1 MAKQSSNPKIVT
13 KKHIARLERERRQ
26 ITIIRWISI
35 GAILV
40 VALLLGYGYLK
51 VNVLAAREPV
61 AEVNGEQ
68 ITTADWQE
76 RVRFQRVS
84 LYNQLSTLAFYQQF
98 GMDVSQ
104 QQNQIM
110 STLQLPELVGQQ
122 VLDQMVD
129 EALIRQ
135 EAAKRGITVS
145 SEEVDEKV
153 QEAFNFFPNGTA
165 TPTVTPTEFVV
176 EYPTLS
182 SQQLTL
188 YPSTLT
194 PTAVMTS
201 TPAPTSTPDRSATAT
216 ATSTVAPPTPTFV
229 PQSPTATSTP
239 FTLEGFEKE
248 YDESLTTFKGYEI
261 SEKTLRSVYEMD
273 LLRSKLKEELAKDLA
288 RTDTQVLVR
297 HILVT
302 DEATAQLVY
311 DQLKAGQDFA
321 KLAADF
327 STDPGSAANGGY
339 YDWAPASNYVAE
351 FRDAT
356 LTQEIGEIGQP
367 VQTEYGYHVIQ
378 VIGREELPTT
388 DTQFEQKKESVF
400 EEWLTTARESAD
412 IQKFD
417 IWQDRVPTG
426 PVLQ

>member
-26 ITIIRWISI
+26 INIIRWISI
-35 GAILV
+35 GAVVV

-51 VNVLAAREPV
+51 INVFAAREPV

-76 RVRFQRVS
+76 RVRFQRVN
-84 LYNQLSTLAFYQQF
+84 LYNQLSTLSFYQQF

-153 QEAFNFFPNGTA
+153 QEAFNFFPDGTA
-165 TPTVTPTEFVV
+165 TPTVTPTELVV
-176 EYPTLS
+176 GYPTLN

-194 PTAVMTS
+194 PTAVQTS
-201 TPAPTSTPDRSATAT
+201 TPAPTATRDRSVTPT

-239 FTLEGFEKE
+239 FTVEGFEKE
-248 YDESLTTFKGYEI
+248 YDESITTFKGYEI

-273 LLRSKLKEELAKDLA
+273 LLRSKLKEELAKDVA

-311 DQLKAGQDFA
+311 DQLQAGQDFA

-367 VQTEYGYHVIQ
+367 VQTEYGYHIIQ

>member
-1 MAKQSSNPKIVT
+1 
-13 KKHIARLERERRQ
+13 
-26 ITIIRWISI
+26 
-35 GAILV
+35 
-40 VALLLGYGYLK
+40 
-51 VNVLAAREPV
+51 
-61 AEVNGEQ
+61 
-68 ITTADWQE
+68 
-76 RVRFQRVS
+76 
-84 LYNQLSTLAFYQQF
+84 
-98 GMDVSQ
+98 
-104 QQNQIM
+104 M
-110 STLQLPELVGQQ
+110 STLQIPELVGQQ

-153 QEAFNFFPNGTA
+153 QEAFNFFPDGTA
-165 TPTVTPTEFVV
+165 TPTVTPTELVV
-176 EYPTLS
+176 GYPTLN

-194 PTAVMTS
+194 PTAVQTS

-239 FTLEGFEKE
+239 YTLDGFQEQ

-288 RTDTQVLVR
+288 HTDTQVLVR

-311 DQLKAGQDFA
+311 DQLQAGQDFA

-367 VQTEYGYHVIQ
+367 VQTEYGYHIIQ